1 MNYEAAAPNCP
12 FVQSLDGY
20 LPSNNPPHLPATFD
34 TLEKH
39 HAGPGGRRLHPRKQ
53 VAVAALGLL
62 SLAMANSA
70 CAQAAPQQESQTAA
84 KNTSQLPAAA
94 LSAAPSASAPSAN
107 AANASTTY
115 LIEPEQAMTLG
126 EVARRE
132 RARRS
137 TQPKSVKIFDDEN
150 MPRAPIS
157 AGEKAPGFADAGSG
171 SSSSGKVTLLDFW
184 ATWCGPCR
192 HALPGLKQIQ
202 SVYGSDQLEIISVSE
217 DDDEGAWHEF
227 VVQNQMT
234 WTQRLDAN
242 HQMMRQYGAN
252 ALPTYVLIGK
262 DGAVVNHY
270 VGDDPDMPIIERI
283 GPDLKK
289 SLDGSS

>member
-1 MNYEAAAPNCP
+1 
-12 FVQSLDGY
+12 
-20 LPSNNPPHLPATFD
+20 
-34 TLEKH
+34 
-39 HAGPGGRRLHPRKQ
+39 
-53 VAVAALGLL
+53 
-62 SLAMANSA
+62 
-70 CAQAAPQQESQTAA
+70 
-84 KNTSQLPAAA
+84 
-94 LSAAPSASAPSAN
+94 
-107 AANASTTY
+107 
-115 LIEPEQAMTLG
+115 MTLG
-126 EVARRE
+126 DLARRE
-132 RARRS
+132 RARKS
-137 TQPKSVKIFDDEN
+137 TQPKAVKIFDDQN

-157 AGEKAPGFADAGSG
+157 SGEKAPGFADGG

-217 DDDEGAWHEF
+217 DDDEGAWHDF
-227 VVQNQMT
+227 VAQNDMT

-242 HQMMRQYGAN
+242 HQMMRQYGAS

-262 DGAVVNHY
+262 DGAVVNQY

-289 SLDGSS
+289 SLDR

>member
-1 MNYEAAAPNCP
+1 
-12 FVQSLDGY
+12 VSKSLVIV
-20 LPSNNPPHLPATFD
+20 T
-34 TLEKH
+34 
-39 HAGPGGRRLHPRKQ
+39 AGF
-53 VAVAALGLL
+53 L
-62 SLAMANSA
+62 SLALGSLARG
-70 CAQAAPQQESQTAA
+70 QAASQQTPQTAA
-84 KNTSQLPAAA
+84 KNTSSSVQPSPASSSASQP
-94 LSAAPSASAPSAN
+94 SAAGTA
-107 AANASTTY
+107 TTGF
-115 LIEPEQAMTLG
+115 LQPEQPMTLG
-126 EVARRE
+126 ELARRE

-157 AGEKAPGFADAGSG
+157 AGEKAPGFADAGS
-171 SSSSGKVTLLDFW
+171 SWSSSGKVTLLDFW

-227 VVQNQMT
+227 VAQNQMT

-242 HQMMRQYGAN
+242 HQMMRQFGAN

-262 DGAVVNHY
+262 DGAVVNQY
-270 VGDDPDMPIIERI
+270 VGDDPDVPIIERI

>member
-1 MNYEAAAPNCP
+1 M
-12 FVQSLDGY
+12 
-20 LPSNNPPHLPATFD
+20 
-34 TLEKH
+34 
-39 HAGPGGRRLHPRKQ
+39 RKQ
-53 VAVAALGLL
+53 LVVAALGLL

-70 CAQAAPQQESQTAA
+70 YAQVAPQQQPQTAA
-84 KNTSQLPAAA
+84 KNTSPLPAAA
-94 LSAAPSASAPSAN
+94 PSALAPSAN

-115 LIEPEQAMTLG
+115 LIESAQPMTLG
-126 EVARRE
+126 ELARRE
-132 RARRS
+132 RARRN
-137 TQPKSVKIFDDEN
+137 TQAKAVKIFDDEN

-157 AGEKAPGFADAGSG
+157 TGERAPGFADSG

-227 VVQNQMT
+227 VAQNQMT

-262 DGAVVNHY
+262 DGAVVNQY
-270 VGDDPDMPIIERI
+270 VGDDPDVPVIERI

-289 SLDGSS
+289 SLDGKS

>member
-1 MNYEAAAPNCP
+1 MRRQLL
-12 FVQSLDGY
+12 VLV
-20 LPSNNPPHLPATFD
+20 
-34 TLEKH
+34 
-39 HAGPGGRRLHPRKQ
+39 AGI
-53 VAVAALGLL
+53 L
-62 SLAMANSA
+62 SLIFPAFTS
-70 CAQAAPQQESQTAA
+70 AQAAQQPPPQAVAKNASSPVPASPASSTAA
-84 KNTSQLPAAA
+84 WSP
-94 LSAAPSASAPSAN
+94 SSASPQ
-107 AANASTTY
+107 TTAVNTVATEP
-115 LIEPEQAMTLG
+115 IQPEQPMTLG
-126 EVARRE
+126 ELARRE

-137 TQPKSVKIFDDEN
+137 TQAKAVKIFDEEN

-157 AGEKAPGFADAGSG
+157 TGEKAPGFADSG

-217 DDDEGAWHEF
+217 DDDEGAWHDF
-227 VVQNQMT
+227 VAQNQMT

-262 DGAVVNHY
+262 DGAVVNQY
-270 VGDDPDMPIIERI
+270 VGDDPDVPIIERI

-289 SLDGSS
+289 SLDGKS